1 MWLIVTVIVLLLLG
15 IVTLVIR
22 QPAGLLGRIHQRD
35 RQISMEDI
43 WQAWLNDGR
52 ARNTQD
58 STQNGLMNTVDETVR
73 KSVHQS
79 LLELENRLRSAA
91 QPMLAVRRELM
102 DSLDRRQ
109 LNSEILK
116 LPVNI
121 RADLRKSHPDIM
133 QTDEAAHTYIIANEL
148 RIAVLREYA
157 GLRYGDCVE
166 GDWFD
171 VYQKASSL
179 RQRGT
184 RSYIERTVGG
194 GQNATDDVR
203 FQTMA
208 LMDSEIR
215 KRLLQVPA
223 GTRFPGF
230 GKSMEQISEQV

>member
-1 MWLIVTVIVLLLLG
+1 MWLAIIVLLLLG
-15 IVTLVIR
+15 IAILANYQSSGWLDRFR
-22 QPAGLLGRIHQRD
+22 QHC
-35 RQISMEDI
+35 RQFNMEDA
-43 WQAWLNDGR
+43 WQSWLHDG
-52 ARNTQD
+52 AHTNQS
-58 STQNGLMNTVDETVR
+58 STQTELTHAIDEEVR
-73 KSVHQS
+73 ESVHQS
-79 LLELENRLRSAA
+79 LLELENRLRGDS

-116 LPVNI
+116 LPVKT

-133 QTDEAAHTYIIANEL
+133 QTDAAAHTYIVANEL
-148 RIAVLREYA
+148 RITVLREYA
-157 GLRYGDCVE
+157 GLRYGDCVD

-184 RSYIERTVGG
+184 RSYIERASDGV
-194 GQNATDDVR
+194 QNATDDVR

-215 KRLLQVPA
+215 QRLLKLPA

-230 GKSMEQISEQV
+230 GKSAVQTSESN